1 MNELLDP
8 KQAAKLV
15 NVQPRTLEGWRR
27 RGCGPPFL
35 RLSVR
40 SVRYR
45 LEDIERWLDQRRVAD
60 GSDLGDQSN
69 SSSAR
74 GLTAQV
80 LSVAARRGRHGACSV
95 RRLAESEVGSPQ
107 PVE

>member
-45 LEDIERWLDQRRVAD
+45 LEDIEQWLDQRRVD
-60 GSDLGDQSN
+60 DERNRSQ
-69 SSSAR
+69 
-74 GLTAQV
+74 
-80 LSVAARRGRHGACSV
+80 
-95 RRLAESEVGSPQ
+95 
-107 PVE
+107 